1 MNSRNLIIISITISN
16 ILFLFLYITLCI
28 NNRIAVDDF
37 YFLTNVNDHGLING
51 SILEYNSW
59 NSRWLSLL
67 LNHSVLL
74 IYQKT
79 NITLILYGIFN
90 LFSFVCVVFF
100 LTSTISK
107 HLTPNPTIQK
117 GKNQQHYLSLFNYS
131 FFLVSLIF
139 ISTMKIGETWFW
151 LCSSTAYLWSNIMFL
166 LGIACLLTK
175 KTNTFLNLIGC
186 FSFFFIGGSSPIL
199 ALVSILLLAAII
211 ILSISRHFPN
221 QINKKIIQKRSFIN
235 ILFCLTSFT
244 VLYFGEGNGV
254 REQFFQEVSI
264 SYSLILNFKMAG
276 IIILKRIPLI
286 IPFIAVL
293 SLPITPY
300 GNYVKNGTKD
310 LNWKKKIILISIIYL
325 GLIFLFQLPIT
336 YKTQDVGANR
346 TLFFITILTL
356 FFFLI
361 IYFLFGK
368 HSNLNNRFLNYITII
383 PFVISSFIFG
393 HQLINQY
400 SITSK
405 YAEAHD
411 QRMIYLKK
419 HQSDQKIETLELK
432 PLPPSG
438 MLFSAEISN
447 DTSHFSNKFLKK
459 ALGLSFNIKKQ
470 NTTK

>member
-1 MNSRNLIIISITISN
+1 
-16 ILFLFLYITLCI
+16 
-28 NNRIAVDDF
+28 
-37 YFLTNVNDHGLING
+37 
-51 SILEYNSW
+51 
-59 NSRWLSLL
+59 
-67 LNHSVLL
+67 
-74 IYQKT
+74 
-79 NITLILYGIFN
+79 
-90 LFSFVCVVFF
+90 
-100 LTSTISK
+100 
-107 HLTPNPTIQK
+107 
-117 GKNQQHYLSLFNYS
+117 
-131 FFLVSLIF
+131 
-139 ISTMKIGETWFW
+139 
-151 LCSSTAYLWSNIMFL
+151 
-166 LGIACLLTK
+166 
-175 KTNTFLNLIGC
+175 
-186 FSFFFIGGSSPIL
+186 
-199 ALVSILLLAAII
+199 
-211 ILSISRHFPN
+211 
-221 QINKKIIQKRSFIN
+221 IIQKRSFIN

-293 SLPITPY
+293 SLPIIAY

-405 YAEAHD
+405 
-411 QRMIYLKK
+411 
-419 HQSDQKIETLELK
+419 
-432 PLPPSG
+432 
-438 MLFSAEISN
+438 
-447 DTSHFSNKFLKK
+447 
-459 ALGLSFNIKKQ
+459 
-470 NTTK
+470 